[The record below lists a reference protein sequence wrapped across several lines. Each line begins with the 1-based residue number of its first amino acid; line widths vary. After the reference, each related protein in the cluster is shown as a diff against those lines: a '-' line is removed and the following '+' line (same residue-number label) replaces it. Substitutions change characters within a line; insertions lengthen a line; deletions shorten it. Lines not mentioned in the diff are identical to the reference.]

1 MIGPSLTK
9 YIETVIPVREMESV
23 MTIRVKIGEAKA
35 RLSELIAQV
44 EAGEEVVIARG
55 NQVVARIV
63 RARATLD
70 AKAAVERIRTRREA
84 LRAEGVTVTQDEIR
98 QWRDG
103 GRR

>member
-1 MIGPSLTK
+1 M
-9 YIETVIPVREMESV
+9 
-23 MTIRVKIGEAKA
+23 
-35 RLSELIAQV
+35 
-44 EAGEEVVIARG
+44 IARG
-55 NQVVARIV
+55 NQVVARLV

>member
-1 MIGPSLTK
+1 
-9 YIETVIPVREMESV
+9 
-23 MTIRVKIGEAKA
+23 MTIQVKIGEAKA

-84 LRAEGVTVTQDEIR
+84 LRAGGVTVTQDEIR
-98 QWRDG
+98 QWRDE